1 MIEINLIPQVK
12 RELLKTRSLRNKVI
26 SVSILIGGASIAV
39 VVVLAVLFG
48 GQIAT
53 EAIQDGGIKD
63 RADRLT
69 SVEDVNK
76 VVTIQN
82 QLTKIT
88 SQHESKKINSRF
100 FDLIAAINP
109 AAPNNVTFSN
119 IKVDPSSRTLTLE
132 GSAESGYTAL
142 ETLKKTILS
151 TTIKT
156 VKNGDT
162 SEVALTDN
170 IEGGETSFGEN
181 TEGKKVLQFSFS
193 FSYPDALTAAVNDG
207 TITIATPNTKID
219 VTDSRRGVPNSLF
232 KEKANDKSDSKQ
244 EGENANR

>member
-63 RADRLT
+63 RANKLT

-82 QLTKIT
+82 QLTKI
-88 SQHESKKINSRF
+88 
-100 FDLIAAINP
+100 
-109 AAPNNVTFSN
+109 
-119 IKVDPSSRTLTLE
+119 
-132 GSAESGYTAL
+132 
-142 ETLKKTILS
+142 
-151 TTIKT
+151 
-156 VKNGDT
+156 
-162 SEVALTDN
+162 
-170 IEGGETSFGEN
+170 IE
-181 TEGKKVLQFSFS
+181 
-193 FSYPDALTAAVNDG
+193 D
-207 TITIATPNTKID
+207 
-219 VTDSRRGVPNSLF
+219 R
-232 KEKANDKSDSKQ
+232 KSVV
-244 EGENANR
+244 